1 MEDFKL
7 VIDKKCKEWIGTEF
21 EKYLTPETLFRPS
34 NFEKYLNQNIT
45 EKKNCKAPEKREYSK
60 EQLDGLY
67 DNIEDIK
74 I

>member
-34 NFEKYLNQNIT
+34 NFEKYLNQNIV
-45 EKKNCKAPEKREYSK
+45 KKQDPRAANQRKYTK
-60 EQLDGLY
+60 EELDSLWTPL
-67 DNIEDIK
+67 DEIEI
-74 I
+74 